1 MTEQELQQSREF
13 QAAKALEDAL
23 NTMSWNPEVF
33 AKSIRFYH
41 RTLQQELF
49 RTIVAVI
56 REMAEDDYGVDL
68 RNQGSHDTARA
79 IIDSG
84 VLDDSY
90 LPFV

>member
-23 NTMSWNPEVF
+23 NTMSWKPEIF

-49 RTIVAVI
+49 RTIVAVMK
-56 REMAEDDYGVDL
+56 EKGGGHQGGGV
-68 RNQGSHDTARA
+68 R
-79 IIDSG
+79 
-84 VLDDSY
+84 
-90 LPFV
+90 